1 MDSSIV
7 FDLKQVNTRNKL
19 QISQAYVQYHI
30 FLYDQPNSRSKVSLS
45 MTSINNKNIHKDEEV
60 FISNG
65 ISHSNHESI
74 SLHKFRDF

>member
-30 FLYDQPNSRSKVSLS
+30 FLYDQPNSRSKVSV
-45 MTSINNKNIHKDEEV
+45 H
-60 FISNG
+60 
-65 ISHSNHESI
+65 
-74 SLHKFRDF
+74 DFNQQQKYSQA